1 MKSNK
6 LLINATVEDL
16 VEALQEGLG
25 LERNTEQDKAPQ
37 VKKHYVYGRAR
48 LS

>member
-1 MKSNK
+1 MIKGNT

-25 LERNTEQDKAPQ
+25 LGRDTVEENAP
-37 VKKHYVYGRAR
+37 
-48 LS
+48 